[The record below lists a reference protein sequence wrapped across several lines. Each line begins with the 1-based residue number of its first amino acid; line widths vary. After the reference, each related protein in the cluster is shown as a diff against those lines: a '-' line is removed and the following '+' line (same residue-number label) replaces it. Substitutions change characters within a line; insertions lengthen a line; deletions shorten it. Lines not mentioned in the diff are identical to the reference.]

1 MANTALFFMLLGFA
15 SVIPMDAAG
24 SQPKVSHRHGKP
36 TRGLRQGSAAK
47 LKKSMIEAVDE
58 VLGSG
63 HGAEQAELE
72 SIREVIE
79 PMWASLAK
87 NSQGRIDKRLLQYV
101 VQRYFLR
108 KHGLSMVGL
117 EASHAN
123 NSHSEASLL
132 SNFAPNYVRKVLEGA
147 NAQNGFVMEDAVGM
161 IAAILR
167 LIQHSTGSILEDA
180 YRAMGKNSQ
189 KDLGRP
195 QMGEVMEDFMLRW
208 MLGEDKESIELLE
221 ANATLKEIS
230 FEDWPHIAAFVQGR
244 VTMFEFERSHPKRRS
259 KSQVGTWNSLHPHF
273 SYSDAEAIVGDV
285 ALTFGSYWETECDN
299 TKDAL
304 IKMDKTGSGRVKL
317 SDFHGAALNGE
328 WRFSESKEY
337 LRQLGALDESSAWRG
352 PRVIIT
358 NYVQA
363 PSNCIISADHYR
375 VCCANECENHLAEL
389 ESVIRAPIALPEQI
403 LPVVERLSSGFDD
416 NEPRLTRTLTK
427 QLHEIAKANSG
438 KVPLHGRLF
447 AQWLHYVFPLDC
459 PFPHKSN
466 TTTTLTPLAFGDD
479 YMASEEE
486 MNVHKEAK
494 TNDVGATTE
503 EEWLSQWSHE
513 EELLTEHLHAPWE
526 ADFSS
531 SILILFIIG
540 GICCLLVK
548 SGIISFGG
556 GKDVLPTRM
565 KSHYV

>member
-1 MANTALFFMLLGFA
+1 MG
-15 SVIPMDAAG
+15 
-24 SQPKVSHRHGKP
+24 Q
-36 TRGLRQGSAAK
+36 
-47 LKKSMIEAVDE
+47 
-58 VLGSG
+58 
-63 HGAEQAELE
+63 
-72 SIREVIE
+72 
-79 PMWASLAK
+79 
-87 NSQGRIDKRLLQYV
+87 NSQR
-101 VQRYFLR
+101 
-108 KHGLSMVGL
+108 
-117 EASHAN
+117 
-123 NSHSEASLL
+123 
-132 SNFAPNYVRKVLEGA
+132 
-147 NAQNGFVMEDAVGM
+147 
-161 IAAILR
+161 
-167 LIQHSTGSILEDA
+167 
-180 YRAMGKNSQ
+180 
-189 KDLGRP
+189 DLGR
-195 QMGEVMEDFMLRW
+195 QDIGEVMEDFMLRW

-221 ANATLKEIS
+221 SNSTLKEIS
-230 FEDWPHIAAFVQGR
+230 FEDWPHIASFVQGR
-244 VTMFEFERSHPKRRS
+244 VTAFEYERSHLKRQT
-259 KSQVGTWNSLHPHF
+259 KSNVNNWNGLRPHF
-273 SYSDAEAIVGDV
+273 SYPEAEAIVGDV
-285 ALTFGSYWETECDN
+285 ALTFGSYWETECES

-337 LRQLGALDESSAWRG
+337 LRQLGALDETSSWRG

-363 PSNCIISADHYR
+363 PSNCIISSDHYR

-389 ESVIRAPIALPEQI
+389 ETAIRAPVAMPEQI
-403 LPVVERLSSGFDD
+403 LPVIERLSSGFDD
-416 NEPRLTRTLTK
+416 NEPKLSRALTK
-427 QLHEIAKANSG
+427 QLNEIARANSG
-438 KVPLHGRLF
+438 KVPIHGRLF

-486 MNVHKEAK
+486 MQVHKDTK
-494 TNDVGATTE
+494 SNDVGATTE
-503 EEWLSQWSHE
+503 EELLSQWSHE

-531 SILILFIIG
+531 SILILFMVG
-540 GICCLLVK
+540 GIICLLVK